1 MMMKRRNR
9 SYSELIRLKTF
20 EDRFDYLYL
29 GGGVGEETFGCNR
42 YLNQV
47 FYRSKEWRKFR
58 RDIIVRDLGCDLGI
72 EDRDIYGMIIIHH
85 LNPIT
90 IDDIIQKRF
99 EILLNPE
106 NAICTSENTH
116 KAIHYSDKELLILNP
131 IERTKND
138 TCPWRH

>member
-1 MMMKRRNR
+1 MKRNR
-9 SYSELIRLKTF
+9 SYSELIRLDTF

-29 GGGVGEETFGCNR
+29 GGGVGEKTFGCNR

-47 FYRSKEWRKFR
+47 FYRSKEWKKFR

-72 EDRDIYGMIIIHH
+72 EDREIKQGIIIIHH

-90 IDDIIQKRF
+90 IDDIIQKRI
-99 EILLNPE
+99 EVLLNPE

-131 IERTKND
+131 IERTRND